1 MREEL
6 SILKYPRTPH
16 LEGSRLQ
23 PGDEDL
29 SQIRFSEIAGRH
41 LVVEEKCDGANAAI
55 SFSDE
60 GEMFLQSRGHYLT
73 GGYRERH
80 FNLMKQWAS
89 VHRDAFYQVLGS
101 RYLMY
106 GEWMYAKH
114 TVFYDALPHY
124 FLEFDI
130 YDRTQGIFLDTP
142 SRRKLTE
149 KLPIVSVPV
158 LSEGV
163 FSKQLHACSGCP
175 RNWAWTQGSNVRRR
189 IFPR

>member
-124 FLEFDI
+124 FLEFVI

-163 FSKQLHACSGCP
+163 FSKQQQLLDLIGP
-175 RNWAWTQGSNVRRR
+175 SN
-189 IFPR
+189 

>member
-60 GEMFLQSRGHYLT
+60 GEMFLQIPG
-73 GGYRERH
+73 
-80 FNLMKQWAS
+80 A
-89 VHRDAFYQVLGS
+89 
-101 RYLMY
+101 
-106 GEWMYAKH
+106 
-114 TVFYDALPHY
+114 AL
-124 FLEFDI
+124 
-130 YDRTQGIFLDTP
+130 
-142 SRRKLTE
+142 
-149 KLPIVSVPV
+149 
-158 LSEGV
+158 
-163 FSKQLHACSGCP
+163 
-175 RNWAWTQGSNVRRR
+175 
-189 IFPR
+189 